1 MPIKIPNEL
10 PAAKVLTDENIFI
23 MTETRAIT
31 QDIRALKI
39 LLLNLMPTKIDTE
52 TQLSRL
58 LGNTALQIELELIH
72 TRSHESKNTPEDHL
86 LAFYKTFDEV
96 KEQNW
101 DGLIITGAPVEQ
113 MAFEQ
118 VEYWLSLIHI

>member
-39 LLLNLMPTKIDTE
+39 LLLNLMPTN
-52 TQLSRL
+52 RYR
-58 LGNTALQIELELIH
+58 NTAF
-72 TRSHESKNTPEDHL
+72 P
-86 LAFYKTFDEV
+86 
-96 KEQNW
+96 
-101 DGLIITGAPVEQ
+101 
-113 MAFEQ
+113 
-118 VEYWLSLIHI
+118 SLGQYRPAN

>member
-39 LLLNLMPTKIDTE
+39 LLLNLMPTKITAFP
-52 TQLSRL
+52 S
-58 LGNTALQIELELIH
+58 LGQYRPAN
-72 TRSHESKNTPEDHL
+72 
-86 LAFYKTFDEV
+86 
-96 KEQNW
+96 
-101 DGLIITGAPVEQ
+101 
-113 MAFEQ
+113 
-118 VEYWLSLIHI
+118 

>member
-52 TQLSRL
+52 PVSWAIPPCKLSW
-58 LGNTALQIELELIH
+58 
-72 TRSHESKNTPEDHL
+72 S
-86 LAFYKTFDEV
+86 
-96 KEQNW
+96 
-101 DGLIITGAPVEQ
+101 
-113 MAFEQ
+113 
-118 VEYWLSLIHI
+118 

>member
-39 LLLNLMPTKIDTE
+39 LLLNLMPTKI
-52 TQLSRL
+52 
-58 LGNTALQIELELIH
+58 
-72 TRSHESKNTPEDHL
+72 
-86 LAFYKTFDEV
+86 
-96 KEQNW
+96 
-101 DGLIITGAPVEQ
+101 
-113 MAFEQ
+113 
-118 VEYWLSLIHI
+118 

>member
-52 TQLSRL
+52 TQL
-58 LGNTALQIELELIH
+58 
-72 TRSHESKNTPEDHL
+72 
-86 LAFYKTFDEV
+86 
-96 KEQNW
+96 
-101 DGLIITGAPVEQ
+101 PVSW
-113 MAFEQ
+113 AIPPCK
-118 VEYWLSLIHI
+118 LSWS

>member
-39 LLLNLMPTKIDTE
+39 SWAIPPCK
-52 TQLSRL
+52 LSW
-58 LGNTALQIELELIH
+58 
-72 TRSHESKNTPEDHL
+72 S
-86 LAFYKTFDEV
+86 
-96 KEQNW
+96 
-101 DGLIITGAPVEQ
+101 
-113 MAFEQ
+113 
-118 VEYWLSLIHI
+118 